1 MDSKKVN
8 KINNVVKVKIHNRK
22 TKQGKLS
29 TVKEHNRKN
38 KIEHHVDGGN
48 EKIIQG
54 IKKLRNLVLK
64 ESVDTAIKLKNST
77 INENVYNDLEK
88 KLKAQVVKF
97 VITNYGY
104 NKNDMSDIKH
114 KSDSIFNNLQ
124 SIMKN
129 VFHSK
134 RLNIKFLPAK
144 KRNNVVVS
152 SNEPSKFKY
161 YFGSGENVNVD
172 SLIKSPSS
180 LREGDVFYSQK
191 ISNNEPWKETA
202 KRKDLRIIQLGTK
215 DDKGLFNVS
224 FMTFKNSKPVEVSK
238 KLDNEKVFMFIKE
251 GKKNE

>member
-8 KINNVVKVKIHNRK
+8 KINNVVKVKVHNRK
-22 TKQGKLS
+22 TKQGKLT

-104 NKNDMSDIKH
+104 NKNNISEIKH

-134 RLNIKFLPAK
+134 RLNIKFLPDK
-144 KRNNVVVS
+144 KRDNVQSNVIVS
-152 SNEPSKFKY
+152 SNKPSKFKY
-161 YFGSGENVNVD
+161 YFGASKNID
-172 SLIKSPSS
+172 DLIKNPSS

-215 DDKGLFNVS
+215 DKNLFNVS
-224 FMTFKNSKPVEVSK
+224 FMTFKNGKPVEVSK
-238 KLDNEKVFMFIKE
+238 KLDNKKVFMFIKE
-251 GKKNE
+251 GK